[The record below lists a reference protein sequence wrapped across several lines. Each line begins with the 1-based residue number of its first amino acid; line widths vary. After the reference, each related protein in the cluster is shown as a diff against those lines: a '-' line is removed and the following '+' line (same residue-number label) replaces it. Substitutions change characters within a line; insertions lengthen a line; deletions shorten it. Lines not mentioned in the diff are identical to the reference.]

1 MPPLITKRLSYS
13 LLHFPF
19 RKNILL
25 VKNIDWLVADTIY
38 FELKFRKTF
47 LEITKKSKINSQ
59 ELNKKPSS
67 RRGGGPIPTF
77 RDRLKSQM

>member
-1 MPPLITKRLSYS
+1 M
-13 LLHFPF
+13 
-19 RKNILL
+19 
-25 VKNIDWLVADTIY
+25 ADKIY

-47 LEITKKSKINSQ
+47 LEITKKSNINSQ